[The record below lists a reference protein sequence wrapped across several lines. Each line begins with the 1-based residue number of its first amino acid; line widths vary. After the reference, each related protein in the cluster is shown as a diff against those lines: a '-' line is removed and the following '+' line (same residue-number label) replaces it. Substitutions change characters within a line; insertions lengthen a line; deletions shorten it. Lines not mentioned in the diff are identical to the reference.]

1 MRKPPLRESRAAA
14 VSASARVPSTMK
26 HVTRTLVV
34 VAAAMMLAP
43 AGAFAQA
50 AARPIRVLVASTPG
64 GPSDIQ
70 IRLLV
75 PALTAAL
82 GRTIIVDN
90 RPSNNGVVAT
100 EIAARSPPDGHTFT
114 VGNSGT
120 HAVNAT
126 LYAKLPYDPVRDFA
140 AVTEFSTTGMVVAAN
155 ARLPGASIH
164 DLAALAKQQ
173 PGKLNVAIPGA
184 TGQLA
189 GDALWSQLQLKL
201 TNIHYKGSA
210 PSELAL
216 VSGEADLSLLT
227 PLATLTHLQT
237 GKLKA
242 YGITSP
248 QRSPILPD
256 VPTLMEQGVQG
267 FDIQFWN
274 GLFAPA
280 KTPDA
285 VVRTAQRAIAQAL
298 QTAETGERFRQLGL
312 QVVGNTPQEFTVIV
326 RNDVEKFRRIIIE
339 SGIPRL

>member
-1 MRKPPLRESRAAA
+1 MTAATRA
-14 VSASARVPSTMK
+14 
-26 HVTRTLVV
+26 LCI
-34 VAAAMMLAP
+34 VAAALA
-43 AGAFAQA
+43 FESDNTLAQSA
-50 AARPIRVLVASTPG
+50 STRPIRVLVASAAG

-70 IRLLV
+70 IRLLA
-75 PALTAAL
+75 PALTAAF
-82 GRTIIVDN
+82 GQTIIVDN

-126 LYAKLPYDPVRDFA
+126 LYAKLSYDPVRDFV

-164 DLAALAKQQ
+164 DLVTHAKKQ
-173 PGKLNVAIPGA
+173 PGKLNVAIPGS
-184 TGQLA
+184 TGELA
-189 GDALWSQLQLKL
+189 GDALWSQLQVKM

-216 VSGEADLSLLT
+216 VSGEADLSMLT
-227 PLATLTHLQT
+227 PLATLTHLQS

-242 YGITSP
+242 YGITSV

-256 VPTLMEQGVQG
+256 VPTLAEQGVQG

-280 KTPDA
+280 KTPVA
-285 VVRTAQRAIAQAL
+285 SVRTAQRAIARAL
-298 QTAETGERFRQLGL
+298 QTAETGDRFRQLGL
-312 QVVGNTPQEFTVIV
+312 QVVGNTPEEFAEIV
-326 RNDVEKFRRIIIE
+326 KNDVAKFRKIIIE

>member
-1 MRKPPLRESRAAA
+1 MHALYVLAAA
-14 VSASARVPSTMK
+14 
-26 HVTRTLVV
+26 
-34 VAAAMMLAP
+34 LAFDCSD
-43 AGAFAQA
+43 AFAQGA
-50 AARPIRVLVASTPG
+50 SARPIRVLVASAPG

-75 PALTAAL
+75 PALTAAF
-82 GRTIIVDN
+82 GQTIIVDN

-100 EIAARSPPDGHTFT
+100 ELAAKSPPDGHTFA

-126 LYAKLPYDPVRDFA
+126 LYAKLPYDPVRDFV

-155 ARLPGASIH
+155 ARMPGTSIH
-164 DLAALAKQQ
+164 DLVSHAKKQ
-173 PGKLNVAIPGA
+173 PGRLNVAIPGA
-184 TGQLA
+184 TGELA
-189 GDALWSQLQLKL
+189 GDALWAQLQVKM

-216 VSGEADLSLLT
+216 VSGEADLSMLT
-227 PLATLTHLQT
+227 PLATLAHIQS

-242 YGITSP
+242 YGITST
-248 QRSPILPD
+248 QRSPVLPD
-256 VPTLMEQGVQG
+256 VPTLAEQGVTG

-280 KTPDA
+280 KTPA
-285 VVRTAQRAIAQAL
+285 ASVRTAQRAIAQAL
-298 QTAETGERFRQLGL
+298 QTPETGDRFRQLGL
-312 QVVGNTPQEFTVIV
+312 QVVGNTPEEFAAIV
-326 RNDVEKFRRIIIE
+326 KRDVEKFRRIIIE

>member
-1 MRKPPLRESRAAA
+1 MLVFQHGNSWAQGP
-14 VSASARVPSTMK
+14 AS
-26 HVTRTLVV
+26 
-34 VAAAMMLAP
+34 
-43 AGAFAQA
+43 
-50 AARPIRVLVASTPG
+50 RPIRMLVASAPG

-75 PALTAAL
+75 PALTAAF
-82 GRTIIVDN
+82 GQTIIVDN

-100 EIAARSPPDGHTFT
+100 EIAAKSPPDGHTFA

-140 AVTEFSTTGMVVAAN
+140 AVTEFATTGMVVAAN
-155 ARLPGASIH
+155 ARLPGTSIQ
-164 DLAALAKQQ
+164 DLVTHAKKQ
-173 PGKLNVAIPGA
+173 PGKLNVAIAGA
-184 TGQLA
+184 TGELA
-189 GDALWSQLQLKL
+189 GDALWSQLQLMM
-201 TNIHYKGSA
+201 TNVRYKGSA

-227 PLATLTHLQT
+227 PLATLTHLQA

-242 YGITSP
+242 YGVTSP

-256 VPTLMEQGVQG
+256 VPTLAEQGVQG

-280 KTPDA
+280 KTPPA
-285 VVRTAQRAIAQAL
+285 IVRTAQRAISQAL
-298 QTAETGERFRQLGL
+298 REPETAERFKQLGL
-312 QVVGNTPQEFTVIV
+312 TTVGNTPEEFAEIV
-326 RNDVEKFRRIIIE
+326 KRDVAKFRKIII
-339 SGIPRL
+339 

>member
-1 MRKPPLRESRAAA
+1 MTRARCMSQVLPAA
-14 VSASARVPSTMK
+14 VVIAIHAVCALAQGAAS
-26 HVTRTLVV
+26 
-34 VAAAMMLAP
+34 
-43 AGAFAQA
+43 
-50 AARPIRVLVASTPG
+50 RPIRVLVASTPG

-75 PALTAAL
+75 PALTAAF

-100 EIAARSPPDGHTFT
+100 EIAAKSPPDGHTFA

-140 AVTEFSTTGMVVAAN
+140 AVTEFSTTGMVVAAT
-155 ARLPGASIH
+155 ARLPGTSIQ

-189 GDALWSQLQLKL
+189 GDALWSQLQLKM

-210 PSELAL
+210 PAELAL

-285 VVRTAQRAIAQAL
+285 VVRLAQRAIARAL

-312 QVVGNTPQEFTVIV
+312 QVVGNTPQEFGVIV
-326 RNDVEKFRRIIIE
+326 KNDVEKFRRIIIE

>member
-1 MRKPPLRESRAAA
+1 MNDMTRAPCILATAIAVAIALHSAAA
-14 VSASARVPSTMK
+14 IGQGSSK
-26 HVTRTLVV
+26 
-34 VAAAMMLAP
+34 
-43 AGAFAQA
+43 
-50 AARPIRVLVASTPG
+50 RPIRVLVASTPG

-75 PALTAAL
+75 PALTAAF
-82 GRTIIVDN
+82 GQTIIVDN

-100 EIAARSPPDGHTFT
+100 EIAAKSPPDGHTFT

-126 LYAKLPYDPVRDFA
+126 LYAKLPYDPVRDFV

-155 ARLPGASIH
+155 ARLPGTSIH
-164 DLAALAKQQ
+164 DLVTLAKQQ
-173 PGKLNVAIPGA
+173 PGKLNVAIAGA

-189 GDALWSQLQLKL
+189 GDSLWSQLNVKM

-210 PSELAL
+210 PSELAV

-227 PLATLTHLQT
+227 PLATLTHLQA
-237 GKLKA
+237 GRLKV
-242 YGITSP
+242 YGVTSA
-248 QRSPILPD
+248 QRSPVLPD
-256 VPTLMEQGVQG
+256 LPTLAEQGVQG

-285 VVRTAQRAIAQAL
+285 SVRTAQRAIAQAL

-312 QVVGNTPQEFTVIV
+312 QVVGNTPQEFAAIV
-326 RNDVEKFRRIIIE
+326 KMDVEKFRRIIIE

>member
-1 MRKPPLRESRAAA
+1 MTCAQPMSHVLAAGMVIA
-14 VSASARVPSTMK
+14 IHAGSA
-26 HVTRTLVV
+26 
-34 VAAAMMLAP
+34 LAQGTP
-43 AGAFAQA
+43 K
-50 AARPIRVLVASTPG
+50 RPVRVLVASTPG

-75 PALTAAL
+75 PALTAAF
-82 GRTIIVDN
+82 GQTIIVDN

-100 EIAARSPPDGHTFT
+100 EIAAKAPPDGHTFT

-155 ARLPGASIH
+155 ARLPGTSIN
-164 DLAALAKQQ
+164 DLVTLAKQQ

-189 GDALWSQLQLKL
+189 GDALWSQLQLKM

-227 PLATLTHLQT
+227 PLATLTHIQA

-256 VPTLMEQGVQG
+256 VPTLAEQGVQG

-285 VVRTAQRAIAQAL
+285 LVRAAQRAIAQAL
-298 QTAETGERFRQLGL
+298 QTTETGERFRQLGL

-326 RNDVEKFRRIIIE
+326 KNDVEKFRKIIIE

>member
-1 MRKPPLRESRAAA
+1 MNSAMWIAHILAAA
-14 VSASARVPSTMK
+14 AFSALQADDA
-26 HVTRTLVV
+26 
-34 VAAAMMLAP
+34 VAQ
-43 AGAFAQA
+43 GTS
-50 AARPIRVLVASTPG
+50 ARPIRMLVASAPG

-75 PALTAAL
+75 PALTAAF
-82 GRTIIVDN
+82 GQTIIVDN

-100 EIAARSPPDGHTFT
+100 EIAARAPPDGHTFA

-164 DLAALAKQQ
+164 ELAALAKQH

-189 GDALWSQLQLKL
+189 GDALWTQLQLRM

-216 VSGEADLSLLT
+216 LSGEADLSLLT
-227 PLATLTHLQT
+227 PLATLAHIQA
-237 GKLKA
+237 GRLKA

-256 VPTLMEQGVQG
+256 VPTLAEQGVQG
-267 FDIQFWN
+267 FDIQYWN

-285 VVRTAQRAIAQAL
+285 IVRTAQRAIAQAL

-312 QVVGNTPQEFTVIV
+312 QVVGNTPQEFAIIV
-326 RNDVEKFRRIIIE
+326 KNDVEKFRRIIIE